1 MQAAKETLR
10 LGMHALGLTQNDV
23 MIEHLIQYSL
33 LLQQWNKTFNL
44 TAIDDLQAIVVRH
57 LLDSL
62 AIASFLT
69 KQQNILDVGTG
80 AGLPGIPLA
89 IMFPEK
95 AYTLLD
101 SQIKKLRFLRHI
113 QHACQL
119 TNVTLVQS
127 RIEQFKP
134 EKKFDGIVT
143 RAFASLKDFL
153 HCAEHCLQ
161 ENGIFLAMKGVYPQ
175 QELQDVPERFTIHAV
190 HPLQVPGL
198 HEQRHVV
205 EIGIKGNLTWER

>member
-1 MQAAKETLR
+1 MLAAKETLR
-10 LGMHALGLTQNDV
+10 HGMHALGYTSNNAV
-23 MIEHLIQYSL
+23 IENLIQYSL

-62 AIASFLT
+62 AIAPYLT
-69 KQQNILDVGTG
+69 GQQHILDVGTG

-89 IMFPEK
+89 MLFPEK
-95 AYTLLD
+95 AYTLVD
-101 SQIKKLRFLRHI
+101 SQGKKLRFLRHI
-113 QHACQL
+113 HQACHL
-119 TNVTLVQS
+119 TNVSLVQS

-134 EKKFDGIVT
+134 EKKFDVIVT
-143 RAFASLKDFL
+143 RAFASIKDFL
-153 HCAEHCLQ
+153 QSAEHCLQ
-161 ENGIFLAMKGVYPQ
+161 KNGIFLAMKGVYPQ
-175 QELQDVPERFTIHAV
+175 QELQEVPERFTIHAV
-190 HPLQVPGL
+190 HPVQVPGL